1 MLKNSLTI
9 LFALFTLLLAQSE
22 RSVIAITDVSAE
34 GLSNIE
40 IKMFYNRLESELV
53 NLGQYDVTSR
63 QEVDKI
69 LKEQKFQQ
77 AGCTDQEC
85 AAEIGRMLNADLMLL
100 PSILYDSRSG
110 VVSVSLKLV
119 DVESARITTA
129 ITKDAEVQ
137 RAIDVNVLIRDYL
150 VDLYRR
156 DREEKG
162 IIVTPTPAEK
172 AVGKGKLIIKSTPVG
187 ANVILDNENRG
198 LTPLELDGIDE
209 GKHRLVL
216 SYKGYERYARSTTVT
231 ADVTNT
237 IEGELVP
244 LTGNLSIIS
253 EPPGSEV
260 FVNDEYKGKTPLTL
274 QYLEVGEYFVKL
286 TKFNYEDVL
295 TRVTVEW
302 NRENILKR
310 ILTPKPA
317 SVAFYSVPDGAE
329 VFIDNRSR
337 GKTSI
342 TGLKLEL
349 VPGKHNVKMQLKGYT
364 PETAEI
370 ELAPNEITDLELSL
384 PKDEPLVISSLIADP
399 DIVEVIT
406 GTVTD
411 IDGNVYQT
419 VQINDQIWMAENL
432 KVEHYRDGTAIPTG
446 YSDSEWGNLS
456 TGAYAVYDN
465 NETHADTY
473 GYLYNWYAVNDSR
486 NIAPEGWHVP
496 TDDEWQILVDY
507 LGGSSVAGGKMKEE
521 GTAHWNSPNTGAT
534 NESGF
539 TALPGG
545 YRYYRYYSSGYYYY
559 MGTSGYFWSSTEYYS
574 LGAWYRVLNS
584 NYSGVY
590 RSYDFSKRSGFSVR
604 CLRTVE

>member
-9 LFALFTLLLAQSE
+9 LFALFTLLAGQQE

-85 AAEIGRMLNADLMLL
+85 AAEIGRMLNADLILL

-110 VVSVSLKLV
+110 LVSVSLKLV
-119 DVESARITTA
+119 NVETARITTA
-129 ITKDAEVQ
+129 ITKDEIVESA
-137 RAIDVNVLIRDYL
+137 RDINDLIRDYL
-150 VDLYRR
+150 VELYRR

-172 AVGKGKLIIKSTPVG
+172 AVGKGKLIIKSTPIG

-198 LTPLELDGIDE
+198 LTPLELDEIDE

-216 SYKGYERYARSTTVT
+216 SYKGYERYARSVTVT
-231 ADVTNT
+231 ADVINT
-237 IEGELVP
+237 IKGELVL

-253 EPPGSEV
+253 EPSGSDV
-260 FVNDEYKGKTPLTL
+260 FLNDEYKGKTPLTL

-286 TKFNYEDVL
+286 KADGYEDVL
-295 TRVTVEW
+295 TKVIVEW
-302 NRENILKR
+302 NVENILKK

-329 VFIDNRSR
+329 VFINNKSR

-349 VPGKHNVKMQLKGYT
+349 VGGKHTVKMELKGYT

-370 ELAPNEITDLELSL
+370 ELAPGETKDLELSL
-384 PKDEPLVISSLIADP
+384 SKLPLGISDDPTVGWVSIEGLPEDAALIFQGKMLSIPLKYHELKKGKYQGKVSKNGYRSETLSVTVVPQKHQEIELQLKPLYRSEARRLAWLFP
-399 DIVEVIT
+399 GLGHFYAEKKFKGMTWAIVEIASLYGIYTLFNEYTQKADEYNIVRKAYLAATMESDIYAKRRVYEDAFKVRNNAMYT
-406 GTVTD
+406 TIGAGTFSAVVW
-411 IDGNVYQT
+411 ILNVKNINRSIPDVLSHPVSNISLEVNERGELE
-419 VQINDQIWMAENL
+419 VQI
-432 KVEHYRDGTAIPTG
+432 
-446 YSDSEWGNLS
+446 
-456 TGAYAVYDN
+456 
-465 NETHADTY
+465 
-473 GYLYNWYAVNDSR
+473 
-486 NIAPEGWHVP
+486 
-496 TDDEWQILVDY
+496 
-507 LGGSSVAGGKMKEE
+507 
-521 GTAHWNSPNTGAT
+521 
-534 NESGF
+534 GF
-539 TALPGG
+539 
-545 YRYYRYYSSGYYYY
+545 
-559 MGTSGYFWSSTEYYS
+559 
-574 LGAWYRVLNS
+574 
-584 NYSGVY
+584 
-590 RSYDFSKRSGFSVR
+590 
-604 CLRTVE
+604 

>member
-1 MLKNSLTI
+1 VLKNSLTI
-9 LFALFTLLLAQSE
+9 LFALCTLLPAQSE
-22 RSVIAITDVSAE
+22 RFVIAITDVSAE

-85 AAEIGRMLNADLMLL
+85 AAEIGRMLNADLILL

-150 VDLYRR
+150 VYLYRR

-162 IIVTPTPAEK
+162 IIVTPTREEK
-172 AVGKGKLIIKSTPVG
+172 AVGKGRLIIKSIPIG
-187 ANVILDNENRG
+187 ANVILDNIDMG
-198 LTPLELDGIDE
+198 LTPLELDDIDE

-237 IEGELVP
+237 IEGELVL

-274 QYLEVGEYFVKL
+274 QHLEIGEYFVKL
-286 TKFNYEDVL
+286 EADGYEDAL
-295 TRVTVEW
+295 TKVVVEW
-302 NRENILKR
+302 DKENILKK
-310 ILTPKPA
+310 ILSPKPA
-317 SVAFYSVPDGAE
+317 SVAFYSVPDSAD

-349 VPGKHNVKMQLKGYT
+349 VGGKHKVKMELKGYS

-370 ELAPNEITDLELSL
+370 ELVPGETKDLELSL
-384 PKDEPLVISSLIADP
+384 SKLPRGVSDDPTVGWVSIKGWPEDAALIFRGKRLSIPLKYYELKRGKYQGKVSKKSYRSETLSVTVVPQKHHEIEFQLKPLDRNKARRLAWLFP
-399 DIVEVIT
+399 GLGHFYAEKKFKGMTWAIVEIASLYGIYTLFNEYTQKADEYNIVRKAYLAATMESDIYAKRRVYEDAFKVRNNAMYT
-406 GTVTD
+406 TIGAGTFSAVVW
-411 IDGNVYQT
+411 ILNVKNINRSIPDVLSHPVSNISLEVNERGELE
-419 VQINDQIWMAENL
+419 VQI
-432 KVEHYRDGTAIPTG
+432 
-446 YSDSEWGNLS
+446 
-456 TGAYAVYDN
+456 
-465 NETHADTY
+465 
-473 GYLYNWYAVNDSR
+473 
-486 NIAPEGWHVP
+486 
-496 TDDEWQILVDY
+496 
-507 LGGSSVAGGKMKEE
+507 
-521 GTAHWNSPNTGAT
+521 
-534 NESGF
+534 GF
-539 TALPGG
+539 
-545 YRYYRYYSSGYYYY
+545 
-559 MGTSGYFWSSTEYYS
+559 
-574 LGAWYRVLNS
+574 
-584 NYSGVY
+584 
-590 RSYDFSKRSGFSVR
+590 
-604 CLRTVE
+604 